1 MRAHRLALLL
11 VAAWVLIEVPADPMD
26 DDAPAID
33 KAVRVKT
40 FDTQQNCENF
50 RANAMADDAEMG
62 MDTGLDQDRQ
72 MRCVAEETLQPKKAP
87 APPPAAGKAD

>member
-11 VAAWVLIEVPADPMD
+11 VAAWVLIEVPAGSMD
-26 DDAPAID
+26 DDAPAIG

-40 FDTQQNCENF
+40 FDTQQSCENF
-50 RANAMADDAEMG
+50 RTDAMAEDAEMG

-72 MRCVAEETLQPKKAP
+72 MRCVPEEKLAPEKP
-87 APPPAAGKAD
+87 APPAGKSD